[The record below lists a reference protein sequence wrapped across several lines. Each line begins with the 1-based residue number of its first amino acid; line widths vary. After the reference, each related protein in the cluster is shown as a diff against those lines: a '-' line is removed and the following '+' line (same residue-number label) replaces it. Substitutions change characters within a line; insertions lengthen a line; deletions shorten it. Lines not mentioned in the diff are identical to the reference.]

1 MKDIINVYAGI
12 FNATLDEFLLNR
24 FDCPSP
30 VKEAVA
36 YSMTGGGKRL
46 RPMLCYLGAEF
57 AGKSCEEVADFA
69 LAVELIH
76 GYSLIH
82 DDLPCMDNDT
92 LRRGKPTTHVKFGEA
107 VALLAGD
114 AMLNTAFEVLLGAV
128 NSSRDVLAASY
139 IAKYAGV
146 TGMIGGQC
154 NDVTDNNGAGYDEN
168 ALLSMYS
175 KKTSGLLIAALV
187 SGAVACGCSKK
198 EEIDLL
204 NFADYLGVAY
214 QITDDILDCTSTEE
228 VLGKNVGSDE
238 KSDKKTYVAM
248 FGLEAAKEKA
258 KDYTKRAVSC
268 ISGYGEKAEKLI
280 QLCHYLVGRQY

>member
-12 FNATLDEFLLNR
+12 FNSTLDEFFMRR

-30 VKEAVA
+30 VREAVA
-36 YSMTGGGKRL
+36 YAMTGGGKRL

-57 AGKSCEEVADFA
+57 AGKSCEEVGDFA

-82 DDLPCMDNDT
+82 DDMPCMDNDT
-92 LRRGKPTTHVKFGEA
+92 LRRGKPTTHVKFGEG

-114 AMLNTAFEVLLGAV
+114 AMLNAAYEVLLGAV

-139 IAKYAGV
+139 IAKYAGT

-154 NDVTDNNGAGYDEN
+154 TDITDNNGEGYDEN

-175 KKTSGLLIAALV
+175 RKTSGLLIAALL
-187 SGAVACGCSKK
+187 SGAVSCCCTKE

-214 QITDDILDCTSTEE
+214 QITDDILDCTSSEE
-228 VLGKNVGSDE
+228 VLGKNVGSDK
-238 KSDKKTYVAM
+238 KSDKNTYVAL
-248 FGLEAAKEKA
+248 FGLENAQKKA
-258 KDYTKRAVSC
+258 RDYTHRAVAC
-268 ISGYGEKAEKLI
+268 LAKYGEKAEKLTE
-280 QLCHYLVGRQY
+280 LCHYLVGRNY

>member
-1 MKDIINVYAGI
+1 MKDIIGVYAGI
-12 FNATLDEFLLNR
+12 FNATLDDYLMRRL
-24 FDCPSP
+24 DCPSP
-30 VKEAVA
+30 VKDAVA
-36 YSMTGGGKRL
+36 YAMTGGGKRL

-57 AGKSCEEVADFA
+57 AGKSCEEVQDFA

-114 AMLNTAFEVLLGAV
+114 AMLNSAFEVLLETV

-139 IAKYAGV
+139 IAKYAGT

-154 NDVTDNNGAGYDEN
+154 MDVTENNGVGYDEN

-175 KKTSGLLIAALV
+175 KKTSGLLIAALL
-187 SGAVACGCSKK
+187 SGAVSCGCSKE

-204 NFADYLGVAY
+204 NFADYMGVAY
-214 QITDDILDCTSTEE
+214 QITDDILDCTSTEA
-228 VLGKNVGSDE
+228 VLGKNVKSDE

-248 FGLEAAKEKA
+248 FGMKEAEKKA
-258 KDYTKRAVSC
+258 KDFTMRAVSC
-268 ISGYGEKAEKLI
+268 ISKYGEKADKLI
-280 QLCHYLVGRQY
+280 QLCHYLVGRNY

>member
-1 MKDIINVYAGI
+1 MKDIIGVYAGI
-12 FNATLDEFLLNR
+12 FNATLDEYLMHRL
-24 FDCPSP
+24 DCPSP
-30 VKEAVA
+30 VKDAVA
-36 YSMTGGGKRL
+36 YAMTGGGKRL

-57 AGKSCEEVADFA
+57 AGKSCEEVSDFA

-107 VALLAGD
+107 VALPAGHE
-114 AMLNTAFEVLLGAV
+114 MNLYTLKVLFETV
-128 NSSRDVLAASY
+128 NSSKDVLAASY
-139 IAKYAGV
+139 IAKYAGT

-154 NDVTDNNGAGYDEN
+154 MDITDNNGEGYDET

-175 KKTSGLLIAALV
+175 KKTSGLLIAALL
-187 SGAVACGCSKK
+187 SGAVSCGCNK
-198 EEIDLL
+198 EEEVDLI

-248 FGLEAAKEKA
+248 FGMDNAVKKA
-258 KDYTKRAVSC
+258 KDYTQRAVAC
-268 ISGYGEKAEKLI
+268 IAKYGERAEKLI
-280 QLCHYLVGRQY
+280 GLCHYLVGRNY

>member
-12 FNATLDEFLLNR
+12 FNATLDDYLMRGL
-24 FDCPSP
+24 DCPSP
-30 VKEAVA
+30 VKEAVSYA
-36 YSMTGGGKRL
+36 MTGTGKRL

-57 AGKSCEEVADFA
+57 AGKSCEEVSDFA

-92 LRRGKPTTHVKFGEA
+92 LRRGKPTVHVRFGEA

-114 AMLNTAFEVLLGAV
+114 AMLNAAYEILFGAV
-128 NSSRDVLAASY
+128 YSSRDVLAASY
-139 IAKYAGV
+139 IAKYAGT

-154 NDVTDNNGAGYDEN
+154 TDVTDNNGDGYDEKS
-168 ALLSMYS
+168 LLSMYS
-175 KKTSGLLIAALV
+175 KKTSGLLIAALL
-187 SGAVACGCSKK
+187 SGAVSCGCTKE

-204 NFADYLGVAY
+204 NFADYMGVAY
-214 QITDDILDCTSTEE
+214 QITDDILDCTSTEA

-238 KSDKKTYVAM
+238 KSDKKTYVSL
-248 FGLEAAKEKA
+248 FGLESAKNKA
-258 KDYTKRAVSC
+258 KDYSMRAVACLSR
-268 ISGYGEKAEKLI
+268 YGEKAEKLI
-280 QLCHYLVGRQY
+280 ALCHYLVGRKY

>member
-12 FNATLDEFLLNR
+12 FNATLDEYLLNR
-24 FDCPSP
+24 LDCPSP

-36 YSMTGGGKRL
+36 YSMTGSGKRL

-57 AGKSCEEVADFA
+57 AGKSCEDVADFA
-69 LAVELIH
+69 LAIELIH

-92 LRRGKPTTHVKFGEA
+92 LRRGKPTTHVRFGEA

-114 AMLNTAFEVLLGAV
+114 AMLNGAYEVLLDAI

-139 IAKYAGV
+139 IAKYAGT

-154 NDVTDNNGAGYDEN
+154 CDVTDNNGKGYDEN

-175 KKTSGLLIAALV
+175 KKTSGLLIAALL
-187 SGAVACGCSKK
+187 SGAVSCGCTKE
-198 EEIDLL
+198 EEIDLV
-204 NFADYLGVAY
+204 NFADYTGIAY
-214 QITDDILDCTSTEE
+214 QITDDVLDCTSTDA

-238 KSDKKTYVAM
+238 KGDKRTYVSL

-258 KDYTKRAVSC
+258 KDYTKRAVAC
-268 ISGYGEKAEKLI
+268 ISKYGDKAEKLI
-280 QLCHYLVGRQY
+280 QLCHYLVGRNY